1 MAGKR
6 RSIHVE
12 GVHHGAPIPMGA
24 LVGNVLFSSGII
36 GIDPATGTPP
46 DDLESQCEFAFH
58 HGLDVGPVEAGSGKQ
73 ALAEALPRRKQ
84 PSGPARHRIRR
95 LPTGG
100 AGTTGDYR
108 GVGLGDFLSPATGY
122 LLSKWLRGSLA
133 PTIFIK

>member
-46 DDLESQCEFAFH
+46 DDLESQCEFAFQNM
-58 HGLDVGPVEAGSGKQ
+58 Q
-73 ALAEALPRRKQ
+73 ALVENAGGTIEDIGSVKVWMKDRSQRDAVNKPWLKLFPTKTTVRPVT
-84 PSGPARHRIRR
+84 PSNTTPSHRGCRYNWR
-95 LPTGG
+95 L
-100 AGTTGDYR
+100 
-108 GVGLGDFLSPATGY
+108 
-122 LLSKWLRGSLA
+122 
-133 PTIFIK
+133 